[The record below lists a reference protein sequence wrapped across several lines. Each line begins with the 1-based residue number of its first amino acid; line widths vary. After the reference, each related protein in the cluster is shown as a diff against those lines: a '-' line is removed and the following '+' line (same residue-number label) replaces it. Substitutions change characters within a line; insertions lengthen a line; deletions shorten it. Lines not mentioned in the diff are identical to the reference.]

1 MPKDIRCVWY
11 FDSPRPPPPPPPPLV
26 ALLCQGRNKLFAGT
40 WKASFSNLLRDI
52 ETVVVRTLLKEAM
65 TMTHLLTMAHT
76 AGALCHLCS
85 ASVLKTNAWQCFLGT
100 ALCETNLN
108 WFAYPCAAD
117 LCLLVCWEVCYPPN
131 RYSTTWSND
140 QSMAALKTTSLTRKP
155 PPGTHTFC

>member
-1 MPKDIRCVWY
+1 MFGI
-11 FDSPRPPPPPPPPLV
+11 STRPDPPPLV

-65 TMTHLLTMAHT
+65 TMTHLLHT

-85 ASVLKTNAWQCFLGT
+85 ASCSRQTPGSVFLVT

-131 RYSTTWSND
+131 RYSTTGSND

-155 PPGTHTFC
+155 PPGTHTYC